1 MSYRINDEYRE
12 KGFSYQPTPKEGKI
26 TEKLP
31 AGTYRF
37 SIPMF
42 SLPLFTEME
51 MNFDELIKLEGG
63 IYEEL
68 RTYVDAFASD
78 EGKEAHRVLG
88 TLWKTGILLYGR
100 PGTGKTS
107 FMHQLIEWFIEK
119 YDAVVIY
126 GPATNMY
133 ATIVDTIRDGD
144 PDRLIMIVA
153 DEFEKHSRGN
163 AEMDILNFLDG
174 HMSKPGVIYLA
185 ATNYMHMVSDR
196 IKNRPSR
203 FNFVKE
209 IPLPS
214 AKHRA
219 QILEA
224 KLPKEAQDKIDMV
237 ELADKTE
244 GLSIDHVKA
253 VMGYML
259 VYNKTLDEAVEIA
272 KGFSE
277 IAKNYNYGNASSSKP
292 TKDVLNS
299 IINNLEDAVCE
310 MDDED

>member
-1 MSYRINDEYRE
+1 MSYRINDEFKE
-12 KGFSYQPTPKEGKI
+12 KGFSYQPTPKEGKVA
-26 TEKLP
+26 KRLP
-31 AGTYRF
+31 AGTYHF

-42 SLPLFTEME
+42 SPPLFTEMQ
-51 MNFDELIKLEGG
+51 MNFDELIRLKGG
-63 IYEEL
+63 IYDEL
-68 RTYVDAFASD
+68 REYVDNFASD

-88 TLWKTGILLYGR
+88 TLWKTGILLFGR

-119 YDAVVIY
+119 HDAIVIY
-126 GPATNMY
+126 GPETNHY
-133 ATIVDTIRDGD
+133 STIVETIRDGD

-153 DEFEKHSRGN
+153 DEFEKHSRGSN
-163 AEMDILNFLDG
+163 EMNILNFLDG

-214 AKHRA
+214 AEHRA

-224 KLPKEAQDKIDMV
+224 KLPKEAQKKIDMV
-237 ELADKTE
+237 ALAEKTA

-253 VMGYML
+253 VMTYML
-259 VYNKTLDEAVEIA
+259 VYRKTLDQAVEIA
-272 KGFSE
+272 KGFSDV
-277 IAKNYNYGNASSSKP
+277 AKNYNYGNPSSKP
-292 TKDVLNS
+292 SRAV
-299 IINNLEDAVCE
+299 INDMIEKLEVQL
-310 MDDED
+310 DDDDLPD

>member
-1 MSYRINDEYRE
+1 MSYRINNEFKE
-12 KGFSYQPTPKEGKI
+12 KQFSYQPTPKEGKVA
-26 TEKLP
+26 KRLP
-31 AGTYRF
+31 AGTYHF

-42 SLPLFTEME
+42 SPPLFTEME

-63 IYEEL
+63 IYDEL
-68 RTYVDAFASD
+68 RTYVDNFASD
-78 EGKEAHRVLG
+78 EGKEAHRTLG
-88 TLWKTGILLYGR
+88 TLWKTGILLYGK

-107 FMHQLIEWFIEK
+107 FMHQLIEWFIAK
-119 YDAVVIY
+119 HDAIVIY

-133 ATIVDTIRDGD
+133 STIVETIRDGD

-174 HMSKPGVIYLA
+174 HLSEPGVIYLA
-185 ATNYMHMVSDR
+185 ATNYMHKVSDR

-214 AKHRA
+214 ADHRA
-219 QILEA
+219 QILKA
-224 KLPKEAQDKIDMV
+224 KLPIEAQEKIDMV
-237 ELADKTE
+237 ELAEQTA

-253 VMGYML
+253 VMTYML
-259 VYNKTLDEAVEIA
+259 VYKKTLEQAVDIA
-272 KGFSE
+272 KSFSE
-277 IAKNYNYGNASSSKP
+277 VAKDYNYGNPSAFLPPFKA
-292 TKDVLNS
+292 
-299 IINNLEDAVCE
+299 ICE
-310 MDDED
+310 ECGDDMPD